1 MVAGNSA
8 RFRSAS
14 LALVANITDVAK
26 LAGVSHQTVS
36 RVINNEDTVRPQTR
50 ARVEAAMGE
59 LRYRPSSVARA
70 LATRKT
76 KTIGLISTGNPL
88 YGPSSIALA
97 VNEAAREAGYQVAT
111 TSMGKATRATI
122 LAAVDILLRQQVEA
136 LVIVATERQTIEA
149 INDLDLDVPLV
160 TADSS
165 GLTVAPS
172 VSIDQVNGARVA
184 TAYLADLG
192 HREILHVA
200 GPPDSI
206 DAVDRERG
214 WRAELERRGLAVHEP
229 LSGDWTA
236 NRGQEIGEELA
247 DLLGTRAYSAVFVA
261 NDQMA
266 LGILH
271 AFTDRGI
278 RVPQDVSL
286 IGFDDIPEAA
296 HFTPPLTTIRQDFR
310 ELGQRIVR
318 TVVSGLAG
326 NEVEHTET
334 TQPHLIERASTIR
347 HA

>member
-1 MVAGNSA
+1 M
-8 RFRSAS
+8 
-14 LALVANITDVAK
+14 T
-26 LAGVSHQTVS
+26 
-36 RVINNEDTVRPQTR
+36 
-50 ARVEAAMGE
+50 E

-97 VNEAAREAGYQVAT
+97 VNEAAREAGYQVT
-111 TSMGKATRATI
+111 TASMGKATKDTI
-122 LAAVDILLRQQVEA
+122 LAAVDILIRQQVEA

-149 INDLDLDVPLV
+149 INLLDVDVPLV

-172 VSIDQVNGARVA
+172 VSINQVDGARVA

-192 HREILHVA
+192 HRDILHVA
-200 GPPDSI
+200 GPADSI
-206 DAVDRERG
+206 DAFERERG
-214 WRAELERRGLAVHEP
+214 WRTELERRGLVVHEP
-229 LSGDWTA
+229 LRGDWTA

-247 DLLGTRAYSAVFVA
+247 DLVGQSSYSAIFVA
-261 NDQMA
+261 NDQTA
-266 LGILH
+266 LGLLH

-278 RVPQDVSL
+278 RVPQDVSV

-318 TVVSGLAG
+318 TLLAG
-326 NEVEHTET
+326 LDGSEVEHTVT
-334 TQPHLIERASTIR
+334 TRPHLVERGSTIR
-347 HA
+347 HD

>member
-1 MVAGNSA
+1 M
-8 RFRSAS
+8 
-14 LALVANITDVAK
+14 T
-26 LAGVSHQTVS
+26 
-36 RVINNEDTVRPQTR
+36 
-50 ARVEAAMGE
+50 E

-97 VNEAAREAGYQVAT
+97 VNEAAREAGYQVT
-111 TSMGKATRATI
+111 TASMGKATKDTI
-122 LAAVDILLRQQVEA
+122 LAAVDILIRQQVEA

-149 INDLDLDVPLV
+149 INLLDVDVPLV

-172 VSIDQVNGARVA
+172 VSINQVDGARVA

-192 HREILHVA
+192 HRDILHVA
-200 GPPDSI
+200 GPADSI
-206 DAVDRERG
+206 DAFERERG
-214 WRAELERRGLAVHEP
+214 WRTELERRGLVVHEP
-229 LSGDWTA
+229 LRGDWTA

-247 DLLGTRAYSAVFVA
+247 DLVGQSSYSAIFVA
-261 NDQMA
+261 NDQTA
-266 LGILH
+266 LGLLH

-278 RVPQDVSL
+278 RVPQDVSV

-318 TVVSGLAG
+318 TLLAG
-326 NEVEHTET
+326 LDGSEVEHTVT
-334 TQPHLIERASTIR
+334 TRPHLVERGSTSR
-347 HA
+347 HD